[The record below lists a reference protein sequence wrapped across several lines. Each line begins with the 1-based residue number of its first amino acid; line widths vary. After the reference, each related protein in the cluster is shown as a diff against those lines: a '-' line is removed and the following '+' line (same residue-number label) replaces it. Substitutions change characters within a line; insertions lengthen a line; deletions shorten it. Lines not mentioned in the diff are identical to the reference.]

1 MAELLEG
8 SDLILVNNV
17 RKKRTKKGRKRKT
30 DVEDEPMR
38 PGMIY
43 VGRIPHGFYEKEM
56 NSFFSQFGQVNR
68 IKISRNKKVGLDLE
82 LLSYTPLCYLIM
94 VWVIIFVC
102 QHYVGLTT
110 ITNTFLFRNR
120 HGISEE

>member
-8 SDLILVNNV
+8 SDLVLVDNV
-17 RKKRTKKGRKRKT
+17 RKKRTKKGRKRKI

-68 IKISRNKKVGLDLE
+68 IKISRNKKVGLGLE
-82 LLSYTPLCYLIM
+82 LLSYTPL
-94 VWVIIFVC
+94 
-102 QHYVGLTT
+102 
-110 ITNTFLFRNR
+110 
-120 HGISEE
+120 